1 MLCDIQKLKD
11 TVNINSI
18 SPKYSMRLDKKSP
31 YDLLITVIINK
42 TAKNDKVEFSALDNF
57 DNKKIQQ
64 LLDCFIKEVIMYSN
78 FEQYN
83 ETKEL
88 ETYSDPITDNN
99 GIVII
104 NSGIRN
110 KMRKPLKV
118 TSDLFRIN

>member
-1 MLCDIQKLKD
+1 MYL
-11 TVNINSI
+11 N
-18 SPKYSMRLDKKSP
+18 
-31 YDLLITVIINK
+31 
-42 TAKNDKVEFSALDNF
+42 
-57 DNKKIQQ
+57 
-64 LLDCFIKEVIMYSN
+64 CFIKEVIMYSN

-118 TSDLFRIN
+118 TSDFFRIN

>member
-1 MLCDIQKLKD
+1 
-11 TVNINSI
+11 
-18 SPKYSMRLDKKSP
+18 
-31 YDLLITVIINK
+31 
-42 TAKNDKVEFSALDNF
+42 
-57 DNKKIQQ
+57 
-64 LLDCFIKEVIMYSN
+64 MYSN